1 MYEVMSGDTL
11 AWKGASPRQSSRDPS
26 PDNEITG
33 EGGPVKILKV
43 CFCTNNNLGKNFKLV
58 KCDSSWKIQAII
70 RSILISGRLGP
81 NVELSKC
88 YGLMLKHLKSEELHW
103 LHPDLT
109 VGEVEQRYESHHVE
123 AEWRYDLR
131 IRYIPV
137 NFLEKFKND
146 RSTFLYF
153 YQQVRSD
160 YMQCHAS
167 KVSDGMALQLGCLEI
182 RRFYKDMNAK
192 GLEKKSNFELLEKEV
207 GLDLFFPQQLIN
219 SMKPKQLRKMIQQTF
234 QQYATLKED
243 DCMIKFF
250 ETLKTFTN
258 FDEEVFPCELVQG
271 WSLSVELVI
280 GGRGIRQRSQK
291 DSAALF
297 LTDFKQI
304 KKIQCL
310 PQTNDKA
317 LLNISVEGAK
327 QNLSISVASVP
338 TAENMMDLIDGYCRL
353 ENDTDDSVIYRPN
366 KDAKPSRVSLPDI
379 PTGTDINSAR
389 HSMGSDIY
397 CEILDERPK
406 SAVKYGIDRNDI
418 ILGRILGEGFFGEVY
433 DGVYKR
439 ANGERVNVAV
449 KTCKDCSP
457 EVMEKFMSEA
467 VIMKNLD
474 HPHIVKLIGII
485 EENPVWIVMELYQYG
500 ELGRYLT
507 QNQNK
512 LTNTTLVLF
521 SLQICKALVY
531 LGGCNMVHRDIAV
544 RNVLVAS
551 PDCVKLGDFGLS
563 RYIEHEEYYKA
574 SVTRLPIKWMAPE
587 SINFRRFTSA
597 SDVWMFAV
605 CMWEIMSQGQQPF
618 FWLENRDV
626 INQLEQGI
634 RLPKPENCPPALYSL
649 MTRCWSYDPGER
661 PSFTELVIK
670 ISDVQK
676 MEKEL
681 DVERERDRARAT
693 KFLEPKVSFADAPPK
708 PSRTKPSRFGNT
720 LSIGLHIQLN
730 EALCASSPDLA
741 SPCEYQSPIDS
752 RNTLALPVRSPRRR
766 SMGESE
772 FMRMEPNSR
781 EDAQRLWQR
790 ERQQR
795 QETLRLQKEQMME
808 DKKWLE
814 EEERLL
820 VGNRA
825 SLTLVSPLSVSQCP
839 SSHQYN
845 VTLEPE
851 WNKAPLNR
859 IKTFVQPRR
868 PTSVKLNVPLITVQ
882 KEGPM
887 SLLCE
892 MNLPVLL
899 QDPMGQDDV
908 SISEPTEDESEHVP
922 PEKPPRLKAQAAPT
936 AEIDRSDDKVYQYV
950 MDLVKVVV
958 QLKNDITEL
967 QPEQYISIVKSV
979 GMALR
984 DLIRSV
990 DDVLP
995 SLHESIRTEIEGTQK
1010 LLNNDMAELI
1020 SKMRLAQQN
1029 SITSLKEEC
1038 KKQLLA
1044 AAHTLAM
1051 DSKNMLD
1058 AVDQARVRANIAKP
1072 AAPE

>member
-11 AWKGASPRQSSRDPS
+11 SWKVPSPRQSDSDSCPES
-26 PDNEITG
+26 QFTG

-58 KCDSSWKIQAII
+58 KCDSSWQIRAII

-81 NVELSKC
+81 NIEHAGC
-88 YGLMLKHLKSEELHW
+88 YGLLLKHLKSEELHW

-131 IRYIPV
+131 IRYVPV
-137 NFLEKFKND
+137 NFLEKFRDD
-146 RSTFLYF
+146 RSTLLYF

-160 YMQCHAS
+160 YMQYHAS

-182 RRFYKDMNAK
+182 RRFYKDMNSK

-219 SMKPKQLRKMIQQTF
+219 SMKSRQLRKLIQQTF
-234 QQYATLKED
+234 QQYATLKEE
-243 DCMIKFF
+243 DCMVKFF
-250 ETLKTFTN
+250 ETLKEFIS
-258 FDEEVFPCELVQG
+258 FDEEDFPCELVQG

-280 GGRGIRQRSQK
+280 GGRGIRQRTQK
-291 DSAALF
+291 NSAPVF
-297 LTDFKQI
+297 LADFKQI
-304 KKIQCL
+304 KKVQCL
-310 PQTNDKA
+310 SQGDGKA
-317 LLNISVEGAK
+317 LINFDIEGAR
-327 QNLSISVASVP
+327 QRLSINVATVP
-338 TAENMMDLIDGYCRL
+338 MAENMIDLIDGYCRL
-353 ENDTDDSVIYRPN
+353 ENNTDDTVIYRQN
-366 KDAKPSRVSLPDI
+366 RDAIARISLPEI
-379 PTGTDINSAR
+379 PTGSTDTGSAR
-389 HSMGSDIY
+389 YSMGSDIY

-406 SAVKYGIDRNDI
+406 SAVKYGIDRSDI
-418 ILGRILGEGFFGEVY
+418 VLGRILGEGFFGEVY
-433 DGVYKR
+433 DGFYKK

-457 EVMEKFMSEA
+457 DVMEKFMSEA

-474 HPHIVKLIGII
+474 HQHIVKLIGII
-485 EENPVWIVMELYQYG
+485 EEDPVWIVMELYQYG
-500 ELGRYLT
+500 ELGNYLT

-531 LGGCNMVHRDIAV
+531 LEGVNMVHRDIAV

-563 RYIEHEEYYKA
+563 RYIEDEEYYKA

-587 SINFRRFTSA
+587 SINFRRFTTA

-605 CMWEIMSQGQQPF
+605 CMWEIMSRGQQPF

-634 RLPKPENCPPALYSL
+634 RLPKPDNCPPALYSL
-649 MTRCWSYDPGER
+649 MTRCWSYDPRER
-661 PSFTELVIK
+661 PNFTELVVK
-670 ISDVQK
+670 ISDVHK
-676 MEKEL
+676 MEKEQE
-681 DVERERDRARAT
+681 VERERDRARST
-693 KFLEPKVSFADAPPK
+693 KLFDTKLNFHEPPPK
-708 PSRTKPSRFGNT
+708 PSRMKPGRFGNT

-741 SPCEYQSPIDS
+741 SPCEYQSPVDS
-752 RNTLALPVRSPRRR
+752 MNTLPLPIRSPRRR
-766 SMGESE
+766 SMGEGE
-772 FMRMEPNSR
+772 FLRLDPNSR

-790 ERQQR
+790 ERHQMQD
-795 QETLRLQKEQMME
+795 TLRQQKEQMME

-814 EEERLL
+814 KEERLL
-820 VGNRA
+820 
-825 SLTLVSPLSVSQCP
+825 
-839 SSHQYN
+839 
-845 VTLEPE
+845 
-851 WNKAPLNR
+851 
-859 IKTFVQPRR
+859 
-868 PTSVKLNVPLITVQ
+868 
-882 KEGPM
+882 
-887 SLLCE
+887 
-892 MNLPVLL
+892 
-899 QDPMGQDDV
+899 DPMGPEEAASPV
-908 SISEPTEDESEHVP
+908 SLEADAENAP
-922 PEKPPRLKAQAAPT
+922 PVKPPRLTAQPAPT
-936 AEIDRSDDKVYQYV
+936 AELDRSDDKVYHSV
-950 MDLVKVVV
+950 MNLVKVVV
-958 QLKNDITEL
+958 QLKNDVTEL
-967 QPEQYISIVKSV
+967 QPEKYITLVQSV

-990 DDVLP
+990 DDILP
-995 SLHESIRTEIEGTQK
+995 TLHESVRTEIEGTQK

-1029 SITSLKEEC
+1029 AITSLKEEC
-1038 KKQLLA
+1038 KKQMLA

-1051 DSKNMLD
+1051 DSKNLLD
-1058 AVDQARVRANIAKP
+1058 AVDQARVRANLAKP
-1072 AAPE
+1072 VAP

>member
-26 PDNEITG
+26 PENEITG
-33 EGGPVKILKV
+33 DGGPVKILKV

-131 IRYIPV
+131 IRYIPI

-160 YMQCHAS
+160 YMQCHAN

-338 TAENMMDLIDGYCRL
+338 IAENMMDLIDGYCRL

-366 KDAKPSRVSLPDI
+366 KDAKSAQVSLPDI
-379 PTGTDINSAR
+379 PTSTDINSAR

-418 ILGRILGEGFFGEVY
+418 VLGRILGEGFFGEVY

-449 KTCKDCSP
+449 KTCKDCSS

-474 HPHIVKLIGII
+474 HPHIVKLIGVI
-485 EENPVWIVMELYQYG
+485 EDNPVWIVMELYQYG

-531 LGGCNMVHRDIAV
+531 LGGCNVVHRDIAV

-551 PDCVKLGDFGLS
+551 PECVKLGDFGLS
-563 RYIEHEEYYKA
+563 RYIEDEEYYKA

-670 ISDVQK
+670 ISDVHK

-681 DVERERDRARAT
+681 DAERERDRARGT
-693 KFLEPKVSFADAPPK
+693 KFLEPKVNFADAPPK
-708 PSRTKPSRFGNT
+708 PSRMKPSRFGNT

-752 RNTLALPVRSPRRR
+752 RNTLALPDRSPRRR

-772 FMRMEPNSR
+772 LIRMEPNNK

-790 ERQQR
+790 ERQHM
-795 QETLRLQKEQMME
+795 QETMRLQKEQMME
-808 DKKWLE
+808 DKKWLQK
-814 EEERLL
+814 EERLL
-820 VGNRA
+820 
-825 SLTLVSPLSVSQCP
+825 
-839 SSHQYN
+839 
-845 VTLEPE
+845 
-851 WNKAPLNR
+851 
-859 IKTFVQPRR
+859 
-868 PTSVKLNVPLITVQ
+868 
-882 KEGPM
+882 
-887 SLLCE
+887 
-892 MNLPVLL
+892 
-899 QDPMGQDDV
+899 DPMGQDDV
-908 SISEPTEDESEHVP
+908 AISEPTEDESEHVP
-922 PEKPPRLKAQAAPT
+922 PEKPPRLKTQAAPT

-1038 KKQLLA
+1038 KKQMLT